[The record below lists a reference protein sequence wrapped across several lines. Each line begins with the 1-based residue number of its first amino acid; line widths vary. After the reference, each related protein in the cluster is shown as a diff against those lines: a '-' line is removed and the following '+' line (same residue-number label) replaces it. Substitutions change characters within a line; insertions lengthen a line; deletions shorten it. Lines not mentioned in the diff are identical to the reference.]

1 MTDLDH
7 RFEALSR
14 ARPPELWSDI
24 KGREPRPLP
33 SLPTRRRALA
43 VVVALAVAAAGLG
56 VAALTFGGSEH
67 PKRTAA
73 AVSDGRIAFA
83 GLGETTWNIYMIE
96 PDGGHLTMLT
106 DLTGQVAD
114 EPAWSPDGQRI
125 AYVVRESNG
134 ASDIWVINADGSGAY
149 ALTSGPGSSWGPT
162 WSPDGSRLA
171 YTHSAPGRADQIWVV
186 GADGSNPRPFTYC
199 DPPECVQ
206 DGSPAW
212 SPDGSR
218 IAFVRVSGAGAIIPV
233 SVFVWPLKEAGPKP
247 EATSLEGAT
256 WAADLAWSPD
266 ASKLTFARST
276 SDGASFGLWQMDAD
290 GSHLGPLGDRPSAQ
304 SPSWSPD
311 GRQIAFMAPVGAE
324 LETLYVMDADG
335 TGVRQIPGLPENATS
350 PSWQPIPS
358 DQPAPTPGPM
368 ANGPIYFRVGGGEGG
383 SRIESIDPD
392 GTDRRV
398 VFPEGSPV
406 HYSRIAF
413 SPDGTRIVFDDFLSG
428 AYGIMTADPEGGN
441 VVRLTDGVNDSWAAW
456 SPDGSKILFSSTS
469 YDASIGPCEP
479 GFPHEFGCPTDIYVM
494 DADGSNVTRLTED
507 PRPEFMPVW
516 SPDGSRI
523 AFVREA
529 DPVPAAFDAIFTM
542 DPDGTDVRQ
551 VSSADGG
558 SDFWPSW
565 SPDGSTIVFAA
576 IRREDWGIWAVD
588 ADGSNERMILGGMG
602 AGYVDNPVWS
612 PDGTLIAFVG
622 NLAIDDYSP
631 DDALYVMRPDG
642 SNVTPIA
649 DAPGIGV
656 AGDIAWQ
663 PIPARAATLVP
674 TPAPS
679 PSEPATVEVRVTTT
693 HGVAEFPTA
702 VAAGEGGV
710 WVTAQR
716 QDGSGAGNVIRLS
729 PETGE
734 VVASVEVRAAPG
746 WEFGGAGITVANG
759 SVWVVGEVG
768 GGQSCCHAFVTRID
782 ASTNEV
788 TDEIELPGGRD
799 LGNDVWVDGDA
810 MYVLMFVDGATE
822 LELAKLDIETHAT
835 TWRVPIPGQW
845 SQTVYMAGGSVWV
858 LGTHPDAHGPI
869 EVDTLYRLD
878 PGTGAIVD
886 QIPLPSAV
894 FAYIPSVAPETV
906 WFLANDGIQR
916 FDTAS
921 AGLVGDPIEPGQGC
935 CGGPFVSDGAGG
947 VWVSSAGAD
956 ADRSIWHID
965 TSGAV
970 DASGTIPSR
979 KDFENM
985 QGQSYAFDP
994 ATQTIW
1000 VQHYEDSVSR
1010 VEIVVSPSDL
1020 PD

>member
-1010 VEIVVSPSDL
+1010 VEIVVSPSDV